1 MSASSSLCNV
11 GAVQENRL
19 MNFKHWAKY
28 DIMSAEFTEVHC
40 DKHTVGSPISIKIW
54 VCAKVKV
61 SLCIVGPVV

>member
-1 MSASSSLCNV
+1 
-11 GAVQENRL
+11 

-54 VCAKVKV
+54 VCAKVKI
-61 SLCIVGPVV
+61 SLCIVGPAV